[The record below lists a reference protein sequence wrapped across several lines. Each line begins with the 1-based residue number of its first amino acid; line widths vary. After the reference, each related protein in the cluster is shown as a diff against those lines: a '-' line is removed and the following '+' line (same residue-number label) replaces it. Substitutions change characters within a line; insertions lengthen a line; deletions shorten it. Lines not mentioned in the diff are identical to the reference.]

1 MQLVFTPIG
10 QNDSSRNVSF
20 VVIVLVIVYLGGS
33 RMLIVVVKVPSSR
46 ADTSLTIE
54 LLSLPL
60 LKITRQIKPE
70 ESGAMCWN
78 ENCMVVENR
87 LNHSVAV
94 WEDGEGTYIL
104 VTAGHV
110 ENTVTEHGYHQEVLL
125 GALLWTGH
133 QSRIMREDSQVTH
146 TT

>member
-1 MQLVFTPIG
+1 M
-10 QNDSSRNVSF
+10 
-20 VVIVLVIVYLGGS
+20 
-33 RMLIVVVKVPSSR
+33 
-46 ADTSLTIE
+46 A
-54 LLSLPL
+54 
-60 LKITRQIKPE
+60 
-70 ESGAMCWN
+70 
-78 ENCMVVENR
+78 VENR
-87 LNHSVAV
+87 LNHPVAV

-110 ENTVTEHGYHQEVLL
+110 ENTVTEHGYDQEVLL